1 MNPPRTNGQRPSLHG
16 MRTRFIA
23 EERVLEP
30 ASRRRFYVTSIVLV
44 GFGVVCFTAILASV
58 LQHNGLTVV
67 DAPVQD
73 WLFGM
78 RSPTLT
84 AIMIGLAIVFG
95 PVALPI
101 LLLVVCVVWGI
112 IGKHGRRPLILASA
126 MLVGVLLGQVI
137 GHAVDRHRPPT
148 DLMLFG
154 PDPSFSFPSGH
165 VLGASDFV
173 LLTAY
178 LVFSRRRSIRGA
190 MAGFGFAL
198 LCIVA
203 AAVSR
208 VYLGY
213 HWATDVMA
221 SVSLSLVILGS
232 VIAYDTWRSLR
243 ASGELQITIP
253 HSAE

>member
-1 MNPPRTNGQRPSLHG
+1 MNSPRTNDHRPSVHG

-30 ASRRRFYVTSIVLV
+30 DSRRRLFLTSMVLV
-44 GFGVVCFTAILASV
+44 GFGVLCFTAILASV
-58 LQHNGLTVV
+58 LQDNGLTAV
-67 DAPVQD
+67 DTPVQD

-78 RSPTLT
+78 RSPTVT
-84 AIMIGLAIVFG
+84 AIMIGLAILFG
-95 PVALPI
+95 PVVLPI

-112 IGKHGRRPLILASA
+112 IGKHARRPLILAVA
-126 MLVGVLLGQVI
+126 MLVGVVLAQVI

-148 DLMLFG
+148 NLMLFG

-190 MAGFGFAL
+190 AAGFGFAL

-232 VIAYDTWRSLR
+232 VIAYDTWRSLQ
-243 ASGELQITIP
+243 ASEELQATIP
-253 HSAE
+253 NPAD